1 MSIARNIFIA
11 VTGIL
16 YLTLFLQTNAYS
28 NSNVNGKWTLG
39 AYATPSVFKV
49 KPISMK
55 LCESFDVT
63 TGLCN
68 GSNDVEFSPNV
79 ATDNG
84 RCDLA
89 GVAPGAVA
97 CSATGASNIPKN
109 VTFNFMRVVISR
121 TMWLTG
127 TVTPVDANGGTID
140 WGSGGDYDGN
150 LQSCVTS
157 SELTNTNGNSAPV
170 GVAVS
175 SGSQTPTEQA
185 MFFLNGPG
193 NDTFQGNANADSWS
207 ESRGN
212 SLEDPAAT
220 PDFNAACGSND
231 FSSFANLY
239 WADVTPLDNA
249 GYTKTTSSFCGNYSY
264 YNDYSSTWLN
274 FDTRVEEVRQ
284 QIWQG
289 GLEASDEGLVMIYK
303 LSEPFTRTLD
313 RTPTLRM
320 AFDVTNSLRA
330 QFSQYVAD
338 EDPAPGTEFCTLD
351 VGRPSV
357 SISVTE

>member
-1 MSIARNIFIA
+1 MKR
-11 VTGIL
+11 
-16 YLTLFLQTNAYS
+16 LFLICLPVTLIFLSISSYLQAN
-28 NSNVNGKWTLG
+28 NNVSGNWTLG

-84 RCDLA
+84 RCDIA

-97 CSATGASNIPKN
+97 CSATGANNIPKN
-109 VTFNFMRVVISR
+109 VTFNFMRVEISR

-127 TVTPVDANGGTID
+127 TVTPEDANGGTIA
-140 WGSGGDYDGN
+140 WGNGDDYDGN
-150 LQSCVTS
+150 IQSCVTS
-157 SELTNTNGNSAPV
+157 NALTNTNGNSAPI
-170 GVAVS
+170 GVAVT

-193 NDTFQGNANADSWS
+193 NDTFQGNASSDSWA

-220 PDFNAACGSND
+220 PDWIAACGSSD
-231 FSSFANLY
+231 FSSLVNLY

-249 GYTKTTSSFCGNYSY
+249 GYTKTTSSSCGNYSY
-264 YNDYSSTWLN
+264 YNDYSSTWLD
-274 FDTRVEEVRQ
+274 FDTGVETVRQ

-289 GLEASDEGLVMIYK
+289 GLESSDEALAMVYK
-303 LSEPFTRTLD
+303 LTEPFTRTLD
-313 RTPTLRM
+313 RTPTLKM
-320 AFDVTNSLRA
+320 AFDVTNSIRA
-330 QFSQYVAD
+330 QFSQFVAD

-357 SISVTE
+357 SITVTD

>member
-1 MSIARNIFIA
+1 MKKLSQICLSIIVIFFSISFYSQA
-11 VTGIL
+11 NNNVTG
-16 YLTLFLQTNAYS
+16 
-28 NSNVNGKWTLG
+28 KWALG
-39 AYATPSVFKV
+39 AYSTPSVFKV
-49 KPISMK
+49 KPLSMK

-127 TVTPVDANGGTID
+127 TVTPLDANGSTID
-140 WGSGGDYDGN
+140 WGSGGEYDGN
-150 LQSCVTS
+150 LESCVTS

-185 MFFLNGPG
+185 MYFLNGPG

-207 ESRGN
+207 DSR
-212 SLEDPAAT
+212 
-220 PDFNAACGSND
+220 
-231 FSSFANLY
+231 
-239 WADVTPLDNA
+239 
-249 GYTKTTSSFCGNYSY
+249 
-264 YNDYSSTWLN
+264 
-274 FDTRVEEVRQ
+274 
-284 QIWQG
+284 
-289 GLEASDEGLVMIYK
+289 
-303 LSEPFTRTLD
+303 
-313 RTPTLRM
+313 
-320 AFDVTNSLRA
+320 
-330 QFSQYVAD
+330 
-338 EDPAPGTEFCTLD
+338 
-351 VGRPSV
+351 
-357 SISVTE
+357 

>member
-1 MSIARNIFIA
+1 MSVDRIIFIA

-16 YLTLFLQTNAYS
+16 YLTLFSQINAYS
-28 NSNVNGKWTLG
+28 NNNVNGKWTLG

-157 SELTNTNGNSAPV
+157 SELT
-170 GVAVS
+170 
-175 SGSQTPTEQA
+175 
-185 MFFLNGPG
+185 L
-193 NDTFQGNANADSWS
+193 
-207 ESRGN
+207 
-212 SLEDPAAT
+212 SL
-220 PDFNAACGSND
+220 
-231 FSSFANLY
+231 
-239 WADVTPLDNA
+239 
-249 GYTKTTSSFCGNYSY
+249 
-264 YNDYSSTWLN
+264 
-274 FDTRVEEVRQ
+274 
-284 QIWQG
+284 IH
-289 GLEASDEGLVMIYK
+289 I
-303 LSEPFTRTLD
+303 
-313 RTPTLRM
+313 
-320 AFDVTNSLRA
+320 
-330 QFSQYVAD
+330 
-338 EDPAPGTEFCTLD
+338 
-351 VGRPSV
+351 
-357 SISVTE
+357 

>member
-1 MSIARNIFIA
+1 MIRLLNVCLSIISIF
-11 VTGIL
+11 
-16 YLTLFLQTNAYS
+16 FLITFSSQAN
-28 NSNVNGKWTLG
+28 NNVNGKWTLG

-49 KPISMK
+49 KPLSMK

-68 GSNDVEFSPNV
+68 GANDVEFSPNV
-79 ATDNG
+79 VSDNG
-84 RCDLA
+84 RCDIA

-97 CSATGASNIPKN
+97 CSAAGANTIPKN

-127 TVTPVDANGGTID
+127 TVTPVDVNGGTID

-157 SELTNTNGNSAPV
+157 SALTNTNGTSAPV

-193 NDTFQGNANADSWS
+193 NDTFQGNANSDSWA

-220 PDFNAACGSND
+220 PDWNAACGSSD
-231 FSSFANLY
+231 FSSLANLY
-239 WADVTPLDNA
+239 WANVTPLDNA
-249 GYTKTTSSFCGNYSY
+249 GYTKTTSSSCGNYSY

-289 GLEASDEGLVMIYK
+289 GLEASDEGLVMVYK
-303 LSEPFTRTLD
+303 LTEPFTRTLD
-313 RTPTLRM
+313 RTPTLKM
-320 AFDVTNSLRA
+320 AFDVTNSIRA

-357 SISVTE
+357 SITVTD

>member
-1 MSIARNIFIA
+1 MSIAKNIFIA
-11 VTGIL
+11 LTGIL

-28 NSNVNGKWTLG
+28 NNNVIGKWTMG

-127 TVTPVDANGGTID
+127 TVTPVDTNGGTI
-140 WGSGGDYDGN
+140 GLNGGGDYDGN
-150 LQSCVTS
+150 LESCVTS

-185 MFFLNGPG
+185 IYFLNGPG

-220 PDFNAACGSND
+220 PDWNAACGSND
-231 FSSFANLY
+231 FSSFA
-239 WADVTPLDNA
+239 
-249 GYTKTTSSFCGNYSY
+249 KSYSY

-274 FDTRVEEVRQ
+274 FDTGVEEVAQ

-320 AFDVTNSLRA
+320 AFDVTNSIRA

-357 SISVTE
+357 SISVTD

>member
-1 MSIARNIFIA
+1 MKKLFRICLIVTFIFLSITFNLYANNN
-11 VTGIL
+11 VT
-16 YLTLFLQTNAYS
+16 S
-28 NSNVNGKWTLG
+28 KWTLG

-49 KPISMK
+49 KPISME

-68 GSNDVEFSPNV
+68 GTNDVEFTPNV
-79 ATDNG
+79 ITDNG

-97 CSATGASNIPKN
+97 CSATGANNIPKN
-109 VTFNFMRVVISR
+109 ITFNFMRVVISR

-127 TVTPVDANGGTID
+127 TVTPLDTNGDTID
-140 WGSGGDYDGN
+140 WNSGGDYDGN
-150 LQSCVTS
+150 LESCVTS

-185 MFFLNGPG
+185 IYFLNGPG
-193 NDTFQGNANADSWS
+193 NDTFQGNANSDSWS
-207 ESRGN
+207 EARGN

-220 PDFNAACGSND
+220 PDWNAACGSSD

-249 GYTKTTSSFCGNYSY
+249 GYSKTTSSFCGNYSY
-264 YNDYSSTWLN
+264 YNDYSPTWLN

-289 GLEASDEGLVMIYK
+289 GLEPSDEGLVMVYK
-303 LSEPFTRTLD
+303 LTVPFTRTLD
-313 RTPTLRM
+313 RTPTLKM
-320 AFDVTNSLRA
+320 SFDVTNSLRA
-330 QFSQYVAD
+330 QFSQYVSD

-357 SISVTE
+357 SISVTD

>member
-1 MSIARNIFIA
+1 MKK
-11 VTGIL
+11 
-16 YLTLFLQTNAYS
+16 LFLIFLPITLIFLSISSYLQAN
-28 NSNVNGKWTLG
+28 NNVSGNWTLG

-84 RCDLA
+84 RCDIA

-97 CSATGASNIPKN
+97 CSATGANNIPKN
-109 VTFNFMRVVISR
+109 VTFNFMRVEISR

-127 TVTPVDANGGTID
+127 TVTPEDANGGTIA
-140 WGSGGDYDGN
+140 WGNGDDYDGN
-150 LQSCVTS
+150 IQSCVTS
-157 SELTNTNGNSAPV
+157 SALTNTNGNSAPI
-170 GVAVS
+170 GVAVT

-193 NDTFQGNANADSWS
+193 NDTFQGNASSDSWA

-220 PDFNAACGSND
+220 PDWIAACGSSD
-231 FSSFANLY
+231 FSSLVNLY

-249 GYTKTTSSFCGNYSY
+249 GYTKTTSSSCGNYSY
-264 YNDYSSTWLN
+264 YNDYSSTWLD
-274 FDTRVEEVRQ
+274 FDTGVETVSQ

-289 GLEASDEGLVMIYK
+289 GLEPSDEALAMVYK
-303 LSEPFTRTLD
+303 LTESFTRTLD
-313 RTPTLRM
+313 RTPTLKM
-320 AFDVTNSLRA
+320 AFDVTNSIRA
-330 QFSQYVAD
+330 QFSQFIAD

-357 SISVTE
+357 SITVTD

>member
-1 MSIARNIFIA
+1 MIRLLNVCLSIISIF
-11 VTGIL
+11 
-16 YLTLFLQTNAYS
+16 FLITFYS
-28 NSNVNGKWTLG
+28 QANNNVNGKWTLG

-49 KPISMK
+49 KPLSMK

-68 GSNDVEFSPNV
+68 GANDVEFSPNV
-79 ATDNG
+79 VSDNG
-84 RCDLA
+84 RCDIA

-97 CSATGASNIPKN
+97 CSATGANTIPKN

-127 TVTPVDANGGTID
+127 TVTPVDVNGGTID

-157 SELTNTNGNSAPV
+157 SALTNTNGTSAPV

-193 NDTFQGNANADSWS
+193 NDTFQGNANSDSWA

-220 PDFNAACGSND
+220 PDWNAACGSSD
-231 FSSFANLY
+231 FSSLANLY
-239 WADVTPLDNA
+239 WANVTPLDNA
-249 GYTKTTSSFCGNYSY
+249 GYTKTTSSSCGNYSY

-289 GLEASDEGLVMIYK
+289 GLEASDEGLVMVYK
-303 LSEPFTRTLD
+303 LTEPFTRTLD
-313 RTPTLRM
+313 RTPTLKM
-320 AFDVTNSLRA
+320 AFDVTNSIRA

-357 SISVTE
+357 SITVTD

>member
-1 MSIARNIFIA
+1 MKKLLKSLLI
-11 VTGIL
+11 IL
-16 YLTLFLQTNAYS
+16 FFFSLSLYS
-28 NSNVNGKWTLG
+28 QANNNVNGKWTLG

-49 KPISMK
+49 KPLSMK

-79 ATDNG
+79 LTDNG
-84 RCDLA
+84 RCDIA

-97 CSATGASNIPKN
+97 CSAIGADNIPKN

-127 TVTPVDANGGTID
+127 TVAPVDANGGTID

-170 GVAVS
+170 GIAVS
-175 SGSQTPTEQA
+175 NGLQTPTEQA
-185 MFFLNGPG
+185 IFFLNGPG
-193 NDTFQGNANADSWS
+193 NDTFQGNANSNSWA

-220 PDFNAACGSND
+220 PDWNAACGLND
-231 FSSFANLY
+231 FSSLANLY
-239 WADVTPLDNA
+239 WANVTPLDDA
-249 GYTKTTSSFCGNYSY
+249 GYIKGTSTSCGNYSY
-264 YNDYSSTWLN
+264 YNDYSSTWINL
-274 FDTRVEEVRQ
+274 DTRAEEVRQ

-289 GLEASDEGLVMIYK
+289 GLEAADTGLVMIYK
-303 LSEPFTRTLD
+303 LTEPFTRTLD
-313 RTPTLRM
+313 RTPTLKM
-320 AFDVTNSLRA
+320 AFDVTNSIRA

-357 SISVTE
+357 SISVTD

>member
-1 MSIARNIFIA
+1 MKR
-11 VTGIL
+11 
-16 YLTLFLQTNAYS
+16 LFLIFLPVTLIFLSISSYLQAN
-28 NSNVNGKWTLG
+28 NNVSGNWTLG

-84 RCDLA
+84 RCDIA

-97 CSATGASNIPKN
+97 CSATGANNIPKN
-109 VTFNFMRVVISR
+109 VTFNFMRVEISR

-127 TVTPVDANGGTID
+127 TVTPEDANGGTIA
-140 WGSGGDYDGN
+140 WGNGDDYDGN
-150 LQSCVTS
+150 IQSCVTS
-157 SELTNTNGNSAPV
+157 SALTNTNGNSAPI
-170 GVAVS
+170 GVAVT

-193 NDTFQGNANADSWS
+193 NDTFQGNASSDSWA

-220 PDFNAACGSND
+220 PDWIAACGSSD
-231 FSSFANLY
+231 FSSLANLY
-239 WADVTPLDNA
+239 WADITPLDNA
-249 GYTKTTSSFCGNYSY
+249 GYTKTTSSSCGNYSY
-264 YNDYSSTWLN
+264 YNDYSSTWLD
-274 FDTRVEEVRQ
+274 FDTGVEIVSQ

-289 GLEASDEGLVMIYK
+289 GLEPSDEALAMVYK
-303 LSEPFTRTLD
+303 LTESFTRTLD
-313 RTPTLRM
+313 RTPTLKM
-320 AFDVTNSLRA
+320 AFDVTNSIRA
-330 QFSQYVAD
+330 QFSQFVAD

-357 SISVTE
+357 SITVTD

>member
-1 MSIARNIFIA
+1 MKKLFQICLSIILIFFSTSFYSHA
-11 VTGIL
+11 NNNVT
-16 YLTLFLQTNAYS
+16 
-28 NSNVNGKWTLG
+28 GKWTQG

-49 KPISMK
+49 KPLSMK

-63 TGLCN
+63 TGNCN

-79 ATDNG
+79 VTDNG

-97 CSATGASNIPKN
+97 CSATGANNIPKN

-127 TVTPVDANGGTID
+127 TVTPLDASGGTID
-140 WGSGGDYDGN
+140 WNGGGDYDGN
-150 LQSCVTS
+150 LLSCVTS
-157 SELTNTNGNSAPV
+157 SELTNTNGNSAPI

-185 MFFLNGPG
+185 IYFLNGPG

-212 SLEDPAAT
+212 SLENPNAT
-220 PDFNAACGSND
+220 PDWNAACVSGD
-231 FSSFANLY
+231 FSSFSNLY
-239 WADVTPLDNA
+239 WANVAPLDNS
-249 GYTKTTSSFCGNYSY
+249 GYSKTTSSSCEDYTY
-264 YNDYSSTWLN
+264 YNDYSTTWLN
-274 FDTRVEEVRQ
+274 FDTNVEEESQ

-289 GLEASDEGLVMIYK
+289 GIEASDEGFVMVYK
-303 LSEPFTRTLD
+303 LTEPFTRTLD

-320 AFDVTNSLRA
+320 AFDVTNSIRA

-338 EDPAPGTEFCTLD
+338 EDPSPGTEFCTLD
-351 VGRPSV
+351 VGRPTV
-357 SISVTE
+357 SITVTD

>member
-1 MSIARNIFIA
+1 MKR
-11 VTGIL
+11 
-16 YLTLFLQTNAYS
+16 LFLICLPVTLLFLSISSYLQAN
-28 NSNVNGKWTLG
+28 NNVSGNWTLG

-84 RCDLA
+84 RCDIA

-97 CSATGASNIPKN
+97 CSATGANNIPKN
-109 VTFNFMRVVISR
+109 VTFNFMRVEISR

-127 TVTPVDANGGTID
+127 TVTPEDANGGTIA
-140 WGSGGDYDGN
+140 WGNGDDYDGN
-150 LQSCVTS
+150 IQSCVTS
-157 SELTNTNGNSAPV
+157 SALTNTNGNSAPI
-170 GVAVS
+170 GVAVT

-193 NDTFQGNANADSWS
+193 NDTFQGNASSDSWA

-220 PDFNAACGSND
+220 PDWIAACGSSD
-231 FSSFANLY
+231 FSSLVNLY

-249 GYTKTTSSFCGNYSY
+249 GYTKTTSSSCGNYSY
-264 YNDYSSTWLN
+264 YNDYSSTWLD
-274 FDTRVEEVRQ
+274 FDTGVEIVSQ

-289 GLEASDEGLVMIYK
+289 GLEPSDEALAMVYK
-303 LSEPFTRTLD
+303 LTESFTRTLD
-313 RTPTLRM
+313 RTPTLKM
-320 AFDVTNSLRA
+320 AFDVTNSIRA
-330 QFSQYVAD
+330 QFSQFIAD

-357 SISVTE
+357 SITVTD